1 MGRMALAAKEGGACA
16 IRAQGMADIIEIK
29 EVTGLPVFGIVKRDY
44 EGSDIY
50 ITPTAKEVREL
61 LAVGVEVIGLDMTA
75 RRPHGEKMVDLIALA
90 HEGGAAVLADISTY
104 EGGMAAVRLGADAV
118 STTLSGY
125 TSYSPQLPGPD
136 VALVRRLAAPCGGYT
151 GAALRRGA
159 HPYGG
164 GPARDHGSGIVRAC
178 HRLRD
183 HAAAAH
189 HGALCQST
197 RGVAAPQGGAGVRER
212 RPGTS
217 MCKGVGKCGS
227 FSQRIMRI

>member
-29 EVTGLPVFGIVKRDY
+29 EVTGLQVFGIVKRDY

-118 STTLSGY
+118 SGY

-136 VALVRRLAAPCGGYT
+136 VALVRRLAADIPVPLFAEGRIHTAEGLRAIM
-151 GAALRRGA
+151 AAGSYAPVIGSVITRPQLITA
-159 HPYGG
+159 HF
-164 GPARDHGSGIVRAC
+164 VRA
-178 HRLRD
+178 LE
-183 HAAAAH
+183 A
-189 HGALCQST
+189 
-197 RGVAAPQGGAGVRER
+197 
-212 RPGTS
+212 
-217 MCKGVGKCGS
+217 
-227 FSQRIMRI
+227 

>member
-44 EGSDIY
+44 EDSGIY

-104 EGGMAAVRLGADAV
+104 EEGMAAVRLGADAV

-125 TSYSPQLPGPD
+125 TLYSPQLAGPD
-136 VALVRRLAAPCGGYT
+136 VALVRRLAADIPVPLFAEGRIHTAEGLRAIM
-151 GAALRRGA
+151 AAGSYAPVIGSVITRPQLITA
-159 HPYGG
+159 HF
-164 GPARDHGSGIVRAC
+164 VRA
-178 HRLRD
+178 LE
-183 HAAAAH
+183 A
-189 HGALCQST
+189 
-197 RGVAAPQGGAGVRER
+197 
-212 RPGTS
+212 
-217 MCKGVGKCGS
+217 
-227 FSQRIMRI
+227 

>member
-104 EGGMAAVRLGADAV
+104 EEGMAAVRLGADAV

-125 TSYSPQLPGPD
+125 TLYSPQLAGPD
-136 VALVRRLAAPCGGYT
+136 VALVRRLAADIPVPLFAEGRIHTAEGLRAIM
-151 GAALRRGA
+151 AAGSYAPVIGSVITRPQLITA
-159 HPYGG
+159 HF
-164 GPARDHGSGIVRAC
+164 VRA
-178 HRLRD
+178 LE
-183 HAAAAH
+183 A
-189 HGALCQST
+189 
-197 RGVAAPQGGAGVRER
+197 
-212 RPGTS
+212 
-217 MCKGVGKCGS
+217 
-227 FSQRIMRI
+227 

>member
-75 RRPHGEKMVDLIALA
+75 RRRPHGEKMANLIALA

-125 TSYSPQLPGPD
+125 TLYSPQLAGPD
-136 VALVRRLAAPCGGYT
+136 VALVRRLAADIPVPLFAEGRIHTAEGLRAIM
-151 GAALRRGA
+151 AAGSYAPVIGSVITRPQLITA
-159 HPYGG
+159 HF
-164 GPARDHGSGIVRAC
+164 VRA
-178 HRLRD
+178 LE
-183 HAAAAH
+183 A
-189 HGALCQST
+189 
-197 RGVAAPQGGAGVRER
+197 
-212 RPGTS
+212 
-217 MCKGVGKCGS
+217 
-227 FSQRIMRI
+227 